1 MKKIITLLFTAA
13 QFLNA
18 HAQFTFGPK
27 VGVNITKENYSST
40 YYSTS
45 HRVGLAA
52 GIFTNYTFGKHFG
65 IQAELIYSSE
75 GTKESSPISNGV
87 VTINRINIPLLFQ
100 YKHPKGIYI
109 EAGPQIGLLQSAKG
123 KYTTGN
129 YDFKT
134 NTQSNLLSWCVGAGY
149 QLNQLVQG
157 LGAGIRYAK
166 GFTPVNKG
174 NVNATSITSSV
185 FNISVFY
192 AVPYGKNIT
201 HNKH

>member
-27 VGVNITKENYSST
+27 VGVNIAKENYSST

-45 HRVGLAA
+45 PRLGLAA

-65 IQAELIYSSE
+65 IEAELIYSSE

-87 VTINRINIPLLFQ
+87 VTENRINIPLLFQ
-100 YKHPKGIYI
+100 YKHSKGIYI

-123 KYTTGN
+123 KYTDG
-129 YDFKT
+129 DFDYKA

-174 NVNATSITSSV
+174 NVNAKSITSSV

-192 AVPYGKNIT
+192 VVPYGKNIT

>member
-27 VGVNITKENYSST
+27 VGVNIAKENYSST

-45 HRVGLAA
+45 PRLGLAA